1 MTWFVISFVIVV
13 LLTIVIL
20 LLRVSLIGLSAIGL
34 ASGISNAIVKLGAKH
49 KSIKRVSGALNTVGQ
64 LAIIGLKAFIH
75 FVIAVLS
82 FLRGIFSVSGILTS
96 IVSLSVILVA
106 LVAGAGYLTT
116 SEIDF
121 KYVGSSSSS
130 SGGSGTASIGNYT
143 IDDPKLKEA
152 LEKLMKTWS
161 KDVTDQQRAL
171 ILKGATMI
179 GHSWYS
185 MSNWSGRSG
194 DPNAYADQVTPEI
207 MAQTRWGGTCPR
219 DEQRLFDCSSFTAW
233 CFLQSGV
240 ATESQIDY
248 GYTTVSFLDSSSPF
262 ETISA
267 EDLKI
272 GDIGL
277 NNASGAL
284 FGGNHVGIFVGR
296 KDDGTPIFIHCTGG
310 AGGDDFYHAETGVR
324 ISTTNFTV
332 FRRFTGW
339 KKPQG

>member
-1 MTWFVISFVIVV
+1 MAWFAISFVMVV

-20 LLRVSLIGLSAIGL
+20 LLRVSLVGLSAVGL
-34 ASGISNAIVKLGAKH
+34 VSGISNKIVKLGVKH

-64 LAIIGLKAFIH
+64 LAILGLKAFIH

-82 FLRGIFSVSGILTS
+82 FLRGVFGVSGVLTTV
-96 IVSLSVILVA
+96 VSLSVILTA

-121 KYVGSSSSS
+121 KYVGSSSSGS
-130 SGGSGTASIGNYT
+130 KGSGTASLGKYT

-152 LEKLMKTWS
+152 LEKLMKTWGS
-161 KDVTDQQRAL
+161 DVTDQQRSL

-207 MAQTRWGGTCPR
+207 MAQDRNNTGGHPWE
-219 DEQRLFDCSSFTAW
+219 DQRLFDCASFTAW
-233 CFLQSGV
+233 CFNQSGV
-240 ATESQIDY
+240 ATADQVSPYSTTGTFIDN
-248 GYTTVSFLDSSSPF
+248 GNF
-262 ETISA
+262 EYISA
-267 EDLKI
+267 EDLKV

-277 NNASGAL
+277 NNNDSGAL

-310 AGGDDFYHAETGVR
+310 AGGDEFYHVETGVR

-332 FRRFTGW
+332 FKRFKGW
-339 KKPQG
+339 KK